1 MPDNC
6 NVCVNRRALRQH
18 RTAKLHHFTDA
29 MSNELRFFGI
39 TFREHRVIHKTNQQ
53 ESLAIEIDGG
63 DAHHLAARIGEDSLG
78 KYWLFKK
85 TNIATQTRLSLLS
98 LL

>member
-1 MPDNC
+1 
-6 NVCVNRRALRQH
+6 
-18 RTAKLHHFTDA
+18 
-29 MSNELRFFGI
+29 
-39 TFREHRVIHKTNQQ
+39 
-53 ESLAIEIDGG
+53 
-63 DAHHLAARIGEDSLG
+63 LG